1 MDIIFKTL
9 QFKVV
14 DGRVFLNFFSG
25 MRSGANTDM
34 CMPLS
39 EIQLVGGNGQAVY
52 STSFVGGS
60 ESANLRYV
68 SHEIGNN
75 LLLIV
80 ERSERLEIETRFI
93 SYNNTNA
100 IAVEKSVK
108 NISDSVQSIEKVSTL
123 VLNGVGSGIDNADK
137 TFFYKFVQSHH
148 SECQPRK
155 ISLFDYGF
163 FRSYARNFKKLC
175 CANVGSWST
184 KEELPQGII
193 ENGVT
198 GEFLMFQIESNH
210 NWYYEIS
217 AINDDFYLALSG
229 NSSPAHRYVKTLRP
243 NETYQAARV
252 AFCYGKGLNDTIGH
266 MTTYRRN
273 IAGHS
278 IADENLPVIFNEY
291 MHLSWDSPCEEKTK
305 QYAKAIAA
313 AGADYYV
320 IDCGWHD
327 EVCDG
332 VWVYPYMGRWKESK
346 KNFPHG
352 IRETTDYIRRLGM
365 KAGLW
370 IEPEIVGIKCK
381 EMLDYYDD
389 DCFLKR
395 NGERICVSDKYI
407 LDFRNVKVR
416 FYLTQTIRRMVE
428 DYGADYIKMDYNVDS
443 GFVDGDFEEERKAYL
458 TWVDGLQKEFPNVLF
473 ETCSSGGMRMDYET
487 LKHYSIVSTS
497 DQIRDW
503 LYPYIAGNI
512 LSAVLPEQAAVWSYP
527 VSGMEITPTQALV
540 AREISLEKVALNM
553 VNAMLGRIHLS
564 SNLSLMNEDQFAL
577 VQEGVEYIKQLN
589 RIKCL
594 ATPYFPLGFTD
605 FSKNTVACGLKK
617 DDKLYL
623 AVWVLRG
630 NTKAVVQIKG
640 ATIATV
646 AYPCRLKTE
655 FELKDETLTANFAES
670 DSARLF
676 EIVF

>member
-1 MDIIFKTL
+1 MKSKKFILEILGGVGIWNMDIIFKTL

-123 VLNGVGSGIDNADK
+123 VLNGVGGGMDNADK

-229 NSSPAHRYVKTLRP
+229 NSSPAHRYVKTLRK
-243 NETYQAARV
+243 QMQILQI
-252 AFCYGKGLNDTIGH
+252 CY
-266 MTTYRRN
+266 
-273 IAGHS
+273 
-278 IADENLPVIFNEY
+278 
-291 MHLSWDSPCEEKTK
+291 
-305 QYAKAIAA
+305 
-313 AGADYYV
+313 
-320 IDCGWHD
+320 
-327 EVCDG
+327 
-332 VWVYPYMGRWKESK
+332 
-346 KNFPHG
+346 
-352 IRETTDYIRRLGM
+352 
-365 KAGLW
+365 
-370 IEPEIVGIKCK
+370 
-381 EMLDYYDD
+381 
-389 DCFLKR
+389 
-395 NGERICVSDKYI
+395 
-407 LDFRNVKVR
+407 
-416 FYLTQTIRRMVE
+416 
-428 DYGADYIKMDYNVDS
+428 
-443 GFVDGDFEEERKAYL
+443 
-458 TWVDGLQKEFPNVLF
+458 
-473 ETCSSGGMRMDYET
+473 
-487 LKHYSIVSTS
+487 
-497 DQIRDW
+497 
-503 LYPYIAGNI
+503 
-512 LSAVLPEQAAVWSYP
+512 
-527 VSGMEITPTQALV
+527 
-540 AREISLEKVALNM
+540 
-553 VNAMLGRIHLS
+553 
-564 SNLSLMNEDQFAL
+564 
-577 VQEGVEYIKQLN
+577 
-589 RIKCL
+589 
-594 ATPYFPLGFTD
+594 
-605 FSKNTVACGLKK
+605 FS
-617 DDKLYL
+617 
-623 AVWVLRG
+623 
-630 NTKAVVQIKG
+630 
-640 ATIATV
+640 
-646 AYPCRLKTE
+646 
-655 FELKDETLTANFAES
+655 
-670 DSARLF
+670 
-676 EIVF
+676 